1 MMRGMRILLAA
12 GTLAACSGAE
22 PAANRRAED
31 APDTASASAPPAE
44 EEARA
49 GGAGDTV
56 RIHPTLPRHGF
67 ALHGGQPGV
76 VDSIV
81 VTAGGARVQTLQ
93 PGENLLPPE
102 AAAGVERLST
112 IDLDWDGYADLALLS
127 GVGMANS
134 RSRYWRFDPATR
146 RFTEAGEFETLV
158 PDSAAREHTSF
169 NRGGHGGR
177 LWTAARWRWA
187 RNRLVPVAEEE
198 QESLDADRR
207 YVHVVRRRRGDRME
221 VVRADTLQGD
231 AELRAGPSWM
241 KP

>member
-1 MMRGMRILLAA
+1 MMRRMRMLLVA
-12 GTLAACSGAE
+12 GALAACSGAE
-22 PAANRRAED
+22 PAPDRRAED
-31 APDTASASAPPAE
+31 APAAPSDSSATSVEA
-44 EEARA
+44 ARA

-56 RIHPTLPRHGF
+56 RIHPTLPPHGF
-67 ALHGGQPGV
+67 ALHAGQPGV

-93 PGENLLPPE
+93 TGENLLPPE

-127 GVGMANS
+127 GVAMANS
-134 RSRYWRFDPATR
+134 RSQYWRFDPAAR

-158 PDSAAREHTSF
+158 PDSAARELTTF

-187 RNRLVPVAEEE
+187 GNGLVPVVEEE

-207 YVHVVRRRRGDRME
+207 YVHIVRRRRGERME
-221 VVRADTLQGD
+221 IVRIDTLDDG
-231 AELRAGPSWM
+231 ELRGGPSWM
-241 KP
+241 EP